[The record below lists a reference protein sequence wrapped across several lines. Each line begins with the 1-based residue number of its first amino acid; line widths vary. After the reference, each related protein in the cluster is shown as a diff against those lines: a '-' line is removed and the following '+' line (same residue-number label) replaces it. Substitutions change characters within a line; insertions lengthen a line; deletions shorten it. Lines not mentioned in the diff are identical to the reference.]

1 MASGWGDSSKPAT
14 YLTRLKIMVENLR
27 NDLNEPNLH
36 FVAGEIAYWRGG
48 GTGSTVFNDSI
59 RTISSRISNSDWISA
74 EGCTPLINES
84 DPHFDAPSAILLG
97 ERYAEKLIKNVFT
110 SSSSVESVN
119 QIDSPLVL
127 IQNEGLSIFNKG
139 KSLSYCLTNLLGGVI
154 HHGKLGA
161 YQSVDIK
168 VKHGIYLLSF
178 VQHEQN
184 VTHKIFIQ

>member
-1 MASGWGDSSKPAT
+1 MCKIGPSYACALNVQEHTGNLFFCSKCSRWICFINLVSTRKSNYDATIKRAKEAQRFGKFRAIIWHQGEGDSSKPAT

-84 DPHFDAPSAILLG
+84 DPHFDA
-97 ERYAEKLIKNVFT
+97 
-110 SSSSVESVN
+110 
-119 QIDSPLVL
+119 QVL
-127 IQNEGLSIFNKG
+127 
-139 KSLSYCLTNLLGGVI
+139 Y
-154 HHGKLGA
+154 
-161 YQSVDIK
+161 Y
-168 VKHGIYLLSF
+168 
-178 VQHEQN
+178 
-184 VTHKIFIQ
+184 